1 MTPLLP
7 TYKDYT
13 QNLIVMT
20 STDAKKLWRK
30 AIKEANNYKEVQE
43 TTGTTPNPEQ
53 RKTPTTESV
62 TNPKKQSPIGWNL
75 REPVDIDICRA
86 PAGALQISC

>member
-1 MTPLLP
+1 MAPRRLP
-7 TYKDYT
+7 
-13 QNLIVMT
+13 
-20 STDAKKLWRK
+20 RK
-30 AIKEANNYKEVQE
+30 QLKEVQE

-75 REPVDIDICRA
+75 REPVDKRGLKVRA
-86 PAGALQISC
+86 VRIFHTLNQEE